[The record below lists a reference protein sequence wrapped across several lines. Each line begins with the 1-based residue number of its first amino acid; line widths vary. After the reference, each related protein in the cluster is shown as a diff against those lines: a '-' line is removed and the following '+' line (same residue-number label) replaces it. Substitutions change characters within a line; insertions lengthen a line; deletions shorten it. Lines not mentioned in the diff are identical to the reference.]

1 MHMKGKTKWEVE
13 TKYREVSHVKSSM
26 ASIAN
31 PDKFIFWYNSI
42 LRLNPVSGDMLVI
55 LLKNC

>member
-13 TKYREVSHVKSSM
+13 TKHCEVSHVKSSM

-31 PDKFIFWYNSI
+31 PDKFTFWYNSI
-42 LRLNPVSGDMLVI
+42 LRLKPVSGDMLVI